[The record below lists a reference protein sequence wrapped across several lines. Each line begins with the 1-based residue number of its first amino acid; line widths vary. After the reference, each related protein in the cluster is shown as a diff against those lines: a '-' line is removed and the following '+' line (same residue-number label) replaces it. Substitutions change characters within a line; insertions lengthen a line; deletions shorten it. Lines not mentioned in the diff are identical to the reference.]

1 MWHEE
6 RHARIRD
13 LLQAFGQ
20 VSVERI
26 TADLG
31 VSRET
36 IRRDLLELEA
46 RGEIRRVHGGAV
58 LTGDEPPI
66 DVRAATRVK
75 EKRLIAKK
83 VASLVEGG
91 QTLFMDAGSTVTL
104 IAEAL
109 ATRSGL
115 TIITNS
121 VEVASR
127 FAAGQ
132 GEAGSSSGANQVHLL
147 GGRFNGAI
155 SATYG
160 PATIAEIA
168 RFQPHLAILSP
179 VGIDAEYG
187 ASSVEMD
194 EAEIARAMCTHARRV
209 LIAADH
215 AKIGVRSRV
224 GYCPLKQVDVL
235 VTDRRAVRSKV
246 IQNIAA
252 SVGSV
257 EYA

>member
-6 RHARIRD
+6 RHTRIRD

-26 TADLG
+26 TTELG

-91 QTLFMDAGSTVTL
+91 QTLFMDAGSTMTL

-115 TIITNS
+115 TVITNS
-121 VEVASR
+121 VDVAAR
-127 FAAGQ
+127 FTAGHA
-132 GEAGSSSGANQVHLL
+132 EAGANQVHLL
-147 GGRFNGAI
+147 GGRFNGAVC
-155 SATYG
+155 ATYG

-224 GYCPLKQVDVL
+224 GYCPLKQIDVL

-246 IQNIAA
+246 IQGIAA
-252 SVGSV
+252 SVGTI